1 VHGAVVVDQGAVVE
15 LAAAVRDLGDV
26 HGAVVVDLAAAVD
39 LAAVAELAA
48 VVISARCMAPSW
60 STRAR

>member
-1 VHGAVVVDQGAVVE
+1 VVE
-15 LAAAVRDLGDV
+15 LAGAVRDLGEV

-39 LAAVAELAA
+39 QGAA